1 MRCWAKHEYA
11 LGGFWRNRSGPRR
24 NNSESGCCRCCGN
37 IAWGGKWILA
47 RHERFLT
54 LRAAESIFRAEK
66 EKVVGIRIAIGAELP
81 VFVFMERRLSSSV
94 QITA

>member
-1 MRCWAKHEYA
+1 
-11 LGGFWRNRSGPRR
+11 
-24 NNSESGCCRCCGN
+24 
-37 IAWGGKWILA
+37 LA

-66 EKVVGIRIAIGAELP
+66 EKVVGISIAIGAELP